1 MRDPQSYF
9 TDSIER
15 ELAAEAWL
23 VGENPS
29 RDLFYTTVPPHGALE
44 AAAETPFQKRIVRAR
59 NWITS
64 MRDQPLPWGD
74 TGIARVTNY
83 FKTQL
88 KRDFVANNLQIANVE
103 HFFTSAMITSTAG
116 AFYGPV
122 QLGVIGYEVFLQPIG
137 VALANL
143 SISRGWNNMIN
154 GWKQLAGPDRNG
166 ITFVLMNSNF
176 ASLDVQQFLRTEPTV
191 VESVP
196 LPPKKKPAP
205 PSLTPADGS
214 VTVQRGDSIS
224 AIAGRLYGSVE
235 LWPLIWDM
243 NKAAFPNP
251 NRISPG
257 STLNYKVLSAY
268 SQAQIAEAQQRSP
281 TWRNYPQ

>member
-1 MRDPQSYF
+1 
-9 TDSIER
+9 
-15 ELAAEAWL
+15 
-23 VGENPS
+23 
-29 RDLFYTTVPPHGALE
+29 
-44 AAAETPFQKRIVRAR
+44 
-59 NWITS
+59 
-64 MRDQPLPWGD
+64 
-74 TGIARVTNY
+74 
-83 FKTQL
+83 
-88 KRDFVANNLQIANVE
+88 
-103 HFFTSAMITSTAG
+103 
-116 AFYGPV
+116 
-122 QLGVIGYEVFLQPIG
+122 
-137 VALANL
+137 
-143 SISRGWNNMIN
+143 MIN

-268 SQAQIAEAQQRSP
+268 SQAQIAEAKQRSP

>member
-1 MRDPQSYF
+1 MRDPQNYF
-9 TDSIER
+9 TDPIEQ

-29 RDLFYTTVPPHGALE
+29 RDMFYTMVPPHGALE
-44 AAAETPFQKRIVRAR
+44 SASESQFQKRLVRAR
-59 NWITS
+59 NWITC
-64 MRDQPLPWGD
+64 MRDQPLPWGE
-74 TGIARVTNY
+74 TGVERVTSY

-88 KRDFVANNLQIANVE
+88 KRDFVASNLQIANVE
-103 HFFTSAMITSTAG
+103 HFFTSAMITATSG

-122 QLGVIGYEVFLQPIG
+122 QLGVAGYEVFLQPIG

-154 GWKQLAGPDRNG
+154 GWKQLAGPDRRG
-166 ITFVLMNSNF
+166 IEFVLMNSNF
-176 ASLDVQQFLRTEPTV
+176 AKLDVQQFFSTQPTV

-196 LPPKKKPAP
+196 LPPKQKPAP
-205 PSLTPADGS
+205 PSLTPPDGS
-214 VTVQRGDSIS
+214 VPVNRGDSIS

-243 NKAAFPNP
+243 NKATFPNP

-257 STLNYKVLSAY
+257 STLNYKMLSTY
-268 SQAQIAEAQQRSP
+268 TQAQIADAKRRSP
-281 TWRNYPQ
+281 TWRDYPQ